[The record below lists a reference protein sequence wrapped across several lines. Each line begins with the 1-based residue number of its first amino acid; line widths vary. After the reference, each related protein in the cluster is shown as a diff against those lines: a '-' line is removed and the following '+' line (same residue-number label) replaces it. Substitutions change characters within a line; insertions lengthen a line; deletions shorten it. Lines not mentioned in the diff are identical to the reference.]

1 MLALIDMHN
10 KMKITFSQWLKIA
23 RENAGL
29 SQKQLADELGVKVQT
44 IGNWEGGR
52 ANPKLDLDQT
62 SKFCSLLEVTLDV
75 AAKAFRGEIE
85 TND

>member
-1 MLALIDMHN
+1 MLALIDMHS

-62 SKFCSLLEVTLDV
+62 FKFCSLLKVTLDV
-75 AAKAFRGEIE
+75 AAKAFRGDIE